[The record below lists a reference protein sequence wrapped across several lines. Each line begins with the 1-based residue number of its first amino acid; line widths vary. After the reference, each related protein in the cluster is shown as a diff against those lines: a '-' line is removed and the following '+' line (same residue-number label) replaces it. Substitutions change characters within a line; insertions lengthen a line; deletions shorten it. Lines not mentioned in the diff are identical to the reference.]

1 MIGDREWVTQR
12 TSPDHSHAGFSI
24 LEVMIAVA
32 ILGLAL
38 TAIFSSEA
46 GAIRM
51 ANRANKTAVAA
62 LLARCKMGEIEEQL
76 AKEGLPAISEE
87 GSDDCC
93 EDGPVKDFGC
103 QWKVSRILLPDA
115 NLDSSES
122 PFSELKEGQPT
133 QEGIDEAISKA
144 IPPKDGASPILDEQS
159 FQAGDI
165 TQMALQYVYPLLQPT
180 IEEQVR
186 RVDVTIEWK
195 EGNQPMSFSVVQY
208 LVASNPTPIMPP
220 QEQEQQ
226 KQTPEPSP
234 SPDEE
239 PTP

>member
-1 MIGDREWVTQR
+1 MIRDREWVIQR
-12 TSPDHSHAGFSI
+12 TSPDQSHAGFSI

-87 GSDDCC
+87 GSDNCC
-93 EDGPVKDFGC
+93 EDGPVGDFQC
-103 QWKVSRILLPDA
+103 QWKVSRIGLPNA
-115 NLDSSES
+115 NPADSEN
-122 PFSELKEGQPT
+122 PFSELTKSQST
-133 QEGIDEAISKA
+133 QDGIDEALSKA
-144 IPPKDGASPILDEQS
+144 IPPKDGASPILDEEN

-195 EGNQPMSFSVVQY
+195 EGNQPKSFSVVQY
-208 LVASNPTPIMPP
+208 LVASNPTPITSLQMQEPQNQGEPP
-220 QEQEQQ
+220 
-226 KQTPEPSP
+226 P
-234 SPDEE
+234 SPDKEA
-239 PTP
+239 TP